1 MVASDCRCA
10 RVSLRFTIL
19 KVNWKHRPR
28 TFYYYFINRSWVLF
42 RLKTSVV
49 IVFTLTRLWSCSSG
63 RKCRMPSR
71 KLSFNRSYCV
81 SRPADASGCKSTGEV
96 ESRMRCRRRAAA
108 PGTRRDSSPWQR
120 QWASLLAWRKQNKT
134 KKIVTPVCRDWQ
146 LNFYCR
152 NQIQDSIDMHR
163 VTGLHAITLVNASQS
178 LMKVHEAAFQKTDG
192 QIKKT
197 KVFSTK
203 DFFSTVDNHCWANT
217 WFPQMAVRYNSQ
229 DSTLTIKKKSNS
241 SICTMLLVRIVV

>member
-28 TFYYYFINRSWVLF
+28 TFYYYFISRSWVLF
-42 RLKTSVV
+42 GLKASVV
-49 IVFTLTRLWSCSSG
+49 IVFTLTRLLSCSSG
-63 RKCRMPSR
+63 RKCRTLSQ

-120 QWASLLAWRKQNKT
+120 RWASLKKT
-134 KKIVTPVCRDWQ
+134 KKTNKNKK
-146 LNFYCR
+146 LNTR
-152 NQIQDSIDMHR
+152 P
-163 VTGLHAITLVNASQS
+163 
-178 LMKVHEAAFQKTDG
+178 
-192 QIKKT
+192 
-197 KVFSTK
+197 
-203 DFFSTVDNHCWANT
+203 W
-217 WFPQMAVRYNSQ
+217 W
-229 DSTLTIKKKSNS
+229 LT
-241 SICTMLLVRIVV
+241 T